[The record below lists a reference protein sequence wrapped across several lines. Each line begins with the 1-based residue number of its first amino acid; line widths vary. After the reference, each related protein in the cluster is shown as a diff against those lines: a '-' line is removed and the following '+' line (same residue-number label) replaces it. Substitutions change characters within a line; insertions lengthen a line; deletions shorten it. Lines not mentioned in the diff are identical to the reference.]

1 MVGLTVA
8 DITMGTAKTDGQI
21 AVPIAPGIAITGTW
35 TPTDASSALTVV
47 RTSAAVSDY
56 RLPVVIP
63 HRTTA
68 LKGAKIT
75 SYKVSYTVADGN
87 TTDDTINFELLSQ
100 TIPTDGSAV
109 SAGTIVAGES
119 NSHYDTAHDT
129 VLERLTTGSHTVTVT
144 VPTPAYIADGVQYYL
159 LIDVADNAGTDL
171 DFTLSGVVVN
181 YSVAP
186 L

>member
-8 DITMGTAKTDGQI
+8 DITMSTAKADGQI
-21 AVPIAPGIAITGTW
+21 AVPIYPGIALSGTW
-35 TPTDASSALTVV
+35 TPTDASTALTVV
-47 RTSAAVSDY
+47 RTSAASSDY
-56 RLPVVIP
+56 RLPIVIP

-75 SYKVSYTVADGN
+75 SYTVSYTVADGN
-87 TTDDTINFELLSQ
+87 TSDDNINFELLSQ
-100 TIPTDGSAV
+100 KIPTDGSAV
-109 SAGTIVAGES
+109 SAGTIVAGDS
-119 NSHYDTAHDT
+119 NAHYDADHNT
-129 VLERLTTGSHTVTVT
+129 VLERLTTGSHTLTVT

-159 LIDVADNAGTDL
+159 LIDVADNAATDL